1 MNTRIL
7 GAIILLSVCVSG
19 AHAENGY
26 IEFDDN
32 ENMIISGPFNVIIP
46 KPAGARIGG
55 PEHSTSNVMD
65 EKLTTS
71 KAGYFADDQMVVVQ
85 VETTDAAA
93 GTLSNEYLP
102 IYEIAGQEFRGRTV
116 CMDISQENLNSD
128 DDPFF
133 EFIEDQN
140 VQIVPAVQALQLSV
154 VKDDGTG
161 EGSILYLHNVPAGC
175 DSVSAEFMTEFEAA
189 FGRFI
194 ESIQGAKK

>member
-1 MNTRIL
+1 MHKRVL
-7 GAIILLSVCVSG
+7 GAIFLLSICASG
-19 AHAENGY
+19 ALAENGY

-32 ENMIISGPFNVIIP
+32 EYMIISGPFNVVIP
-46 KPAGARIGG
+46 KPDGARIGG
-55 PEHSTSNVMD
+55 PEDATSTVMD

-71 KAGYFADDQMVVVQ
+71 KAGYFADDQMVIVQ

-93 GTLSNEYLP
+93 GTLSNDYLP
-102 IYEIAGQEFRGRTV
+102 IYEIAGQEFRARTV
-116 CMDISQENLNSD
+116 CMDISQENLDSD

-154 VKDDGTG
+154 VTDDGTG
-161 EGSILYLHNVPAGC
+161 EGSILYLHNVPDGC
-175 DSVSAEFMTEFEAA
+175 DSVSPEFMAEFEAA

-194 ESIQGAKK
+194 ESIQAAKK